1 MSNQYVNSKKLIFHG
16 HNADHDENHIVSNTN
31 LVIEA
36 GNTKVEGDIEVK
48 YGIKIN
54 DSQGIKD
61 INGNNAIT
69 LSANGSEI
77 VMGKAID
84 FNNVAVSNFS
94 GGGGGSGLPIS
105 GDGDIAIGTG
115 NISVANGTITSTSGD
130 IQTGGTADI
139 VSGRNFILDGSNIQ
153 KRVDNG
159 GVITLTE
166 YTTFKDCARK
176 SSNNNFTTQQT
187 FTDNILMSGTGKT
200 LNNSQGTIVSGTGNI
215 ETITCGTVDCDNG
228 GTNSVSATQYN
239 LRTSSAVIDGWSLE
253 QGGESSPA
261 EQVDR
266 VLQIKAG
273 EVGGYITITP
283 TDFVGTDPAIIL
295 DPNTT
300 ANGGKIYAGS
310 YTFGTTADRYN
321 LTQDLTGP
329 LNHTLQISAPTASSK
344 VEFRDNS
351 NGVILDVKKTE
362 VKIANN
368 LPLLFGNYSF
378 KPQQYSLTKTLTIAA
393 TADTSTFTNMAFN
406 CRSDTWTNVNA
417 GGNVSLY
424 NALLEGFYRC
434 TITQTATSSAGNFIF
449 CDIMFDYVLR
459 LSTQTT
465 PDITITEP
473 TYGYR
478 KKPTNQARPTI
489 QIDHLNTPV
498 QSQPVY
504 VLYSGQNSGETMPIE
519 VRLTKLDF

>member
-1 MSNQYVNSKKLIFHG
+1 MTIHSINCDTLFFTGNRSGLNQDIHIGSEVDTNKIVMSNPLKSTSLETEKLKNGFDDT
-16 HNADHDENHIVSNTN
+16 A
-31 LVIEA
+31 IEL
-36 GNTKVEGDIEVK
+36 NEQS
-48 YGIKIN
+48 IKF
-54 DSQGIKD
+54 IKD
-61 INGNNAIT
+61 
-69 LSANGSEI
+69 
-77 VMGKAID
+77 ID
-84 FNNVAVSNFS
+84 FNNVGVSNFS
-94 GGGGGSGLPIS
+94 GGGGGAGLPLS

-139 VSGRNFILDGSNIQ
+139 VSGRNFILDGSTIQ
-153 KRVDNG
+153 KRIDNG

-200 LNNSQGTIVSGTGNI
+200 LNNSQGSIVSGTGNI
-215 ETITCGTVDCDNG
+215 ETIICGTVDCDNG

-253 QGGESSPA
+253 QGDENSPA
-261 EQVDR
+261 QQVDR

-273 EVGGYITITP
+273 EAGGYITITP
-283 TDFVGTDPAIIL
+283 TDFIGTDPAIIL

-329 LNHTLQISAPTASSK
+329 LNHTLQITAPTASSK

-351 NGVILDVKKTE
+351 NSVILDVKKGE
-362 VKIANN
+362 VKIADD

-378 KPQQYSLTKTLTIAA
+378 RPQQYSLTRTLTIAA
-393 TADTSTFTNMAFN
+393 NPDTTNFTNMAFN

-417 GGNVSLY
+417 GGSVSLY
-424 NALLEGFYRC
+424 NALLEGYYKC
-434 TITQTATSSAGNFIF
+434 TITQTGVSSAGNFTF
-449 CDIMFDYVLR
+449 CDIIFDYVLHM
-459 LSTQTT
+459 STQTD
-465 PDITITEP
+465 PDIIITEP
-473 TYGYR
+473 HYGYR

-489 QIDHLNTPV
+489 EIDHLNTPV
-498 QSQPVY
+498 QSQPVF
-504 VLYSGQNSGETMPIE
+504 VLYSGQSAGETMPIE
-519 VRLTKLDF
+519 VRLTKLNF